1 MEALYT
7 PTGAVA
13 VDEFSQLQGPLL
25 HAASLLATYAR
36 SSTFNLDVNA
46 YAEQSNLFG
55 RIAVLGVFG
64 DHLQLPPVPKST
76 SLLRDLTDASAEH
89 KAAAAMFANL
99 EDVFFITTAM
109 RFENRTLI
117 SILQKMRK
125 AGGEK
130 LSEQEKTAL
139 MKTRLDQPNAS
150 TAKASCSAPQPAPQN
165 PWVPEYETWY
175 Q

>member
-89 KAAAAMFANL
+89 KAGAAMFANL
-99 EDVFFITTAM
+99 EDVFLMTTAM
-109 RFENRTLI
+109 RFEDPTLI
-117 SILQKMRK
+117 HSSKNEKSRRREIERTRK
-125 AGGEK
+125 DRSHENTSGSTKCIHSQGFP
-130 LSEQEKTAL
+130 QC
-139 MKTRLDQPNAS
+139 S
-150 TAKASCSAPQPAPQN
+150 TACSTKSLGP
-165 PWVPEYETWY
+165 
-175 Q
+175 